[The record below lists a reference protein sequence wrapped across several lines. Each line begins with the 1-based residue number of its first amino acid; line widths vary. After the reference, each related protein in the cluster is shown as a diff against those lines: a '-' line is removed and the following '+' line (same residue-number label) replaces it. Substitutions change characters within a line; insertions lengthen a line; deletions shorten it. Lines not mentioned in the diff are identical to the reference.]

1 MHARRLTRLSL
12 VAALYVVLTYLAN
25 ILGPGLNL
33 GYGPIQ
39 IRISEGL
46 TMLALFDPLMPLA
59 LYVGCL
65 LANLLGGLGLPDI
78 VFGSLLTLLAGYATW
93 YTRRLRLIPYLPPIL
108 FNALGVSAYLYLLL
122 GIDFGFKRIS
132 GQGAWAHIM
141 NWIAVHPYWA
151 MVISIG
157 IGQTISVVV
166 FGNIFIRMWKR
177 VYSGNEEYQKLKIG
191 N

>member
-1 MHARRLTRLSL
+1 MDARRLTRLSL
-12 VAALYVVLTYLAN
+12 VAALYVVLTYLTN

-39 IRISEGL
+39 IRVSEGL

-59 LYVGCL
+59 LYAGCL
-65 LANLLGGLGLPDI
+65 LANLLGGFGLPDI

-93 YTRRLRLIPYLPPIL
+93 YTRRIRVLPYLPPIL

-122 GIDFGFKRIS
+122 GMDFGFTPIS
-132 GQGAWAHIM
+132 GQGLWAGTM

-157 IGQTISVVV
+157 IGQTLAVVV

-177 VYSGNEEYQKLKIG
+177 VYGDRVEY
-191 N
+191 